1 MNHKSGT
8 IQTDITGTN
17 KPISLAQFD
26 PIYPPLVDNGISA
39 GFPSPADDFLDVS
52 IDLNKEFVKNPST
65 TFYGR
70 VKGDSMIN
78 AGLSSGDLL
87 IIDKSLEPVDDK
99 IAVCFIDGEFT
110 VKRIK
115 IEKEIVW
122 LVAENEKYK
131 PIKVTAD
138 NDFLIW
144 GIVTTVIKSV

>member
-1 MNHKSGT
+1 MKLLKLH
-8 IQTDITGTN
+8 QTTTLEIYTADTSTN
-17 KPISLAQFD
+17 VSL
-26 PIYPPLVDNGISA
+26 PLVDSGISA

-78 AGLSSGDLL
+78 AGLNSGDLL
-87 IIDKSLEPVDDK
+87 IIDKSLEPVDNK

-115 IEKEIVW
+115 IEKDVIW
-122 LVAENEKYK
+122 LVAENEKYQ

-144 GIVTTVIKSV
+144 GIVTTVIKNV